1 VDHTV
6 RSLLKFFGVL
16 LGMSFQEI
24 LPGHEFYQAL
34 VTLYLENQ
42 GLAARFAEE
51 LDIFY
56 VYDTTALNPRPLGFL
71 VLDLKERDGKA
82 REIFCTT
89 FGHVRNSF
97 FAKSAA
103 LQLTLMQRVISYGD
117 AQRAVQVPG
126 IAIVSTYNRA
136 GPKKPTLLT
145 HSNIEAFAHEL
156 GHAIHRLAH
165 GSKGTNDPRDFVEI
179 PSIMAEFWAHDPHV
193 LQRISCHYTYLKP
206 EYLIGWKDSWKEK
219 HPSKNLPPQPLRK
232 PPLEMFSEI
241 AFIRHPQHDLYS
253 TLDLLWKSML
263 DLSIHSSSEEELR
276 SMDIGVGCRQILD
289 EWTGIFTPFDGKAE
303 SQNNSYLHWT
313 ILKNYDTSAY
323 CYLL

>member
-1 VDHTV
+1 
-6 RSLLKFFGVL
+6 
-16 LGMSFQEI
+16 MSFQEI

-42 GLAARFAEE
+42 GLAARFAGE

-103 LQLTLMQRVISYGD
+103 LQLTLMQCVISYGD
-117 AQRAVQVPG
+117 AQRVVQVPG

-276 SMDIGVGCRQILD
+276 SRDIGVGCRQILD
-289 EWTGIFTPFDGKAE
+289 EWTGIFTPFDGKGE